1 MSDDWTDAELSA
13 AVDAYNMMVRREAE
27 HKPYSKRQVYR
38 DLAKEFPR
46 TEKAFEY
53 RMQNISAVLLEMGEQ
68 WVPGLKP
75 AGNVGPNVKQRLTAM
90 LAKTVKRR
98 SASVKEEPIY
108 KGQLPAIRDWLIE
121 VARVGGTVRYGEVM
135 AAFGVGFR
143 NIRRVM
149 DFLGHQSENLDEP
162 IITALIVSP
171 LGKCSSGF
179 EKEFGIADDA
189 AERQRLYAY
198 WKAHSNTTP
207 PETDDRMEVKAARFA
222 SIEVR
227 PDQAAFRR
235 EVFMAYK
242 GRCAITG
249 CDVGKA
255 LDAAHKIGRDWRKGH
270 NRAEDG
276 LLLRKDLH
284 ALYDHKLLTIDD
296 AGVVGIHASIQE
308 HYGALDGAT
317 IGQGPLS

>member
-13 AVDAYNMMVRREAE
+13 AVKAYNWMAHREAE
-27 HKPYSKRQVYR
+27 RKSYSKRQIYR

-53 RMQNISAVLLEMGEQ
+53 RMQNISAVLHEMGEQ
-68 WVPGLKP
+68 SVPGLKP
-75 AGNVGPNVKQRLTAM
+75 ASNVGANVKERLAAM

-98 SASVKEEPIY
+98 SALIKQGPIY
-108 KGQLPAIRDWLIE
+108 KDQLPAIRDWLIE
-121 VARVGGTVRYGEVM
+121 VARVEGAVQYGEVM

-143 NIRRVM
+143 NIQRVM
-149 DFLGHQSENLDEP
+149 DLLGHQSENLGEP

-171 LGKCSSGF
+171 TGKCSPGF
-179 EKEFGIADDA
+179 EKEFGIADDDT
-189 AERQRLYAY
+189 ERERLYAY
-198 WKAHSNTTP
+198 WKVNTNTTP
-207 PETDDRMEVKAARFA
+207 RETDERLEVKAARFA
-222 SIEVR
+222 SVEVR

-235 EVFMAYK
+235 EVFMAYR

-249 CDVGKA
+249 CEVRTA
-255 LDAAHKIGRDWRKGH
+255 LDAAHKKDRNWRKGH

-284 ALYDHKLLTIDD
+284 ALYDHELLTIDD
-296 AGVVGIHASIQE
+296 AGIVKIDASIQK
-308 HYGALDGAT
+308 HYGALDGMT
-317 IGQGPLS
+317 IGQEPLS

>member
-13 AVDAYNMMVRREAE
+13 AVDAYNRMARREAE
-27 HKPYSKRQVYR
+27 RKSYSKRQTYR
-38 DLAKEFPR
+38 SLAKEFPR

-75 AGNVGPNVKQRLTAM
+75 AGNVGANVKQRLAAI
-90 LAKTVKRR
+90 LAKTARHR

-108 KGQLPAIRDWLIE
+108 KDQLPAIRDWLIE

-135 AAFGVGFR
+135 AAFGIGFR

-171 LGKCSSGF
+171 KGKCSSGF

-189 AERQRLYAY
+189 AERERLYAY
-198 WKAHSNTTP
+198 WKANTNTTT
-207 PETDDRMEVKAARFA
+207 PETDARLEVKAARFA
-222 SIEVR
+222 SVEVR

-255 LDAAHKIGRDWRKGH
+255 LDAAHKMGRNWREGH

-296 AGVVGIHASIQE
+296 AGVVRIHASIQK
-308 HYGALDGAT
+308 HYGALDGT
-317 IGQGPLS
+317 TVGRGSLS

>member
-13 AVDAYNMMVRREAE
+13 AVDVYNWMARREAE
-27 HKPYSKRQVYR
+27 RKSYSKRQVYR
-38 DLAKEFPR
+38 ELAKEFPR

-75 AGNVGPNVKQRLTAM
+75 AGNVGANVKQRLAAM

-98 SASVKEEPIY
+98 SVSVKEEPIY
-108 KGQLPAIRDWLIE
+108 KDQLPAIRDWLIE

-171 LGKCSSGF
+171 AGKCSPGF

-189 AERQRLYAY
+189 AERERLYAY
-198 WKAHSNTTP
+198 WKANTNTTP
-207 PETDDRMEVKAARFA
+207 PETDERLEVKAARFA
-222 SIEVR
+222 SVEVR

-255 LDAAHKIGRDWRKGH
+255 LDAAHKMGRNWRKGH

-296 AGVVGIHASIQE
+296 AGVVRIHASIQK
-308 HYGALDGAT
+308 HYGVLDGKT
-317 IGQGPLS
+317 VGQGPLS